1 MRLTPQALRN
11 RHGSTYLAL
20 MFLIVI
26 MAIGVTAAAK
36 QWKTVVQREKE
47 ADLLWR
53 GIEIQTAIQFY
64 STAKKLGRVI
74 PGEVYPL
81 TLEELTKPPKPL
93 LRRAYKDPITGGDW
107 QYIRQ
112 PSTEGIMGV
121 KSASTL
127 APLKQHQFPAAV
139 AHFEGFSKY
148 SDWVFQ
154 FPSASTPQAE
164 QSMLGQQTPGA
175 VPGQP
180 SQVLQ
185 GFQGQQNTGG
195 QALLPGPGPQGSSG
209 QQGTGALPGP
219 LGQVPPGFPGQQF
232 PGAVPGSPG
241 PGPQS
246 FPGQPVP
253 GFPSPSPPGNS
264 PQ

>member
-1 MRLTPQALRN
+1 MRLTPHALRN
-11 RHGSTYLAL
+11 LHGSTYLVL

-26 MAIGVTAAAK
+26 MAIGITAAAK

-64 STAKKLGRVI
+64 SNAKKPLSPV
-74 PGEVYPL
+74 PGEKYPL
-81 TLEELTKPPKPL
+81 TLEELTKPPKPF

-112 PSTEGIMGV
+112 PSTGGIIGV

-139 AHFEGFSKY
+139 AHFEGFGKY
-148 SDWVFQ
+148 SDWIFL

-164 QSMLGQQTPGA
+164 QSMP
-175 VPGQP
+175 
-180 SQVLQ
+180 
-185 GFQGQQNTGG
+185 GQQNTG
-195 QALLPGPGPQGSSG
+195 AVPGAAGP
-209 QQGTGALPGP
+209 
-219 LGQVPPGFPGQQF
+219 VPPGFPTQQNTGTAPGPPGPVPPGF
-232 PGAVPGSPG
+232 PTQQNTGTVPGPPG
-241 PGPQS
+241 QIPQGL
-246 FPGQPVP
+246 PGQPVP
-253 GFPSPSPPGNS
+253 GFPPPPPPGNS
-264 PQ
+264 AQ

>member
-1 MRLTPQALRN
+1 MRLTARALRN
-11 RHGSTYLAL
+11 LHGSTYLAL

-26 MAIGVTAAAK
+26 MAISVTVVAK

-64 STAKKLGRVI
+64 STAMKPLSPV
-74 PGEVYPL
+74 PGEKYPL
-81 TLEELTKPPKPL
+81 TLEELTKPPKPF

-112 PSTEGIMGV
+112 PSTGGIVGV

-139 AHFEGFSKY
+139 AHFEGFEKY
-148 SDWVFQ
+148 NEWVFQ
-154 FPSASTPQAE
+154 YPSPATLQA
-164 QSMLGQQTPGA
+164 QQGVVGQQIPGTLSGL
-175 VPGQP
+175 PGQ
-180 SQVLQ
+180 
-185 GFQGQQNTGG
+185 
-195 QALLPGPGPQGSSG
+195 GPQG
-209 QQGTGALPGP
+209 L
-219 LGQVPPGFPGQQF
+219 PGQQF
-232 PGAVPGSPG
+232 PGTPSGLPLSQQIPGTPPG
-241 PGPQS
+241 LSGQGQQG

-253 GFPSPSPPGNS
+253 GFPPPPPPGNS
-264 PQ
+264 AQ

>member
-1 MRLTPQALRN
+1 MRLTARALRN

-64 STAKKLGRVI
+64 SNSKKLGSVV
-74 PGEVYPL
+74 PGEKYPL
-81 TLEELTKPPKPL
+81 TLEELTKPPKPF
-93 LRRAYKDPITGGDW
+93 LRRVYKDPITGGDW
-107 QYIRQ
+107 QYI
-112 PSTEGIMGV
+112 PGPTGGIMGV

-139 AHFEGFSKY
+139 AHFEGFDKY
-148 SDWVFQ
+148 NAWVFQ

-164 QSMLGQQTPGA
+164 QSMPT
-175 VPGQP
+175 
-180 SQVLQ
+180 
-185 GFQGQQNTGG
+185 QQNTG
-195 QALLPGPGPQGSSG
+195 AGPGPPGPVTPG
-209 QQGTGALPGP
+209 FPTQQNTGAGLGPPGP
-219 LGQVPPGFPGQQF
+219 VPPGFPTQQNT
-232 PGAVPGSPG
+232 GTAPG
-241 PGPQS
+241 PPGPVPPGL
-246 FPGQPVP
+246 PGQPVP
-253 GFPSPSPPGNS
+253 GFPPPPPPGNS
-264 PQ
+264 AQ